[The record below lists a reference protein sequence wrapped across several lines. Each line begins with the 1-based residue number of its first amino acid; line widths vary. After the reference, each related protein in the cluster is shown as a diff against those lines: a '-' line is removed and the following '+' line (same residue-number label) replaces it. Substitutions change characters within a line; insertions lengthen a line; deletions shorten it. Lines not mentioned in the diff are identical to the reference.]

1 MGMAIIYMAKN
12 FPELERSQYLYQL
25 TKNRKLTDIPH
36 RHDFYEIVY
45 ILNGTVTHCID
56 GKAHPMQANDFC
68 LLAPQNEHY
77 FCGQTQ
83 DAEVFSLS
91 VTQEK
96 YAAAAA
102 LTGTDAQYGAV
113 LCADGD
119 FVAQGAAMLPF
130 LPERERGIR
139 LNLLFCRLYLCA
151 ADASPA
157 ANGTAPQLLRRALQE
172 ACKPQNIA
180 DGVAALTAATGYSRA
195 HLCRLT
201 KRWFRKTP
209 YQLMHA
215 ARMRIIRESLLTT
228 DKTLE
233 TIADEVGYSSLSQFY
248 AAVKNYFGLSPG
260 EIRNTNKYPL

>member
-1 MGMAIIYMAKN
+1 MAAIYLTEH
-12 FPELERSQYLYQL
+12 FPELKRSRFLYQL

-36 RHDFYEIVY
+36 RHDFYEFVY
-45 ILNGTVTHCID
+45 ILNGIVTHCID
-56 GKAHPMQANDFC
+56 GEKFSMQANDFC

-77 FCGQTQ
+77 FCAQTQ

-96 YAAAAA
+96 YAAARS
-102 LTGTDAQYGAV
+102 LTETDARCGAI
-113 LCADGD
+113 LCADSD
-119 FVAQGAAMLPF
+119 SVAKGAAQLPF
-130 LPERERGIR
+130 LPERERMIR
-139 LNLLFCRLYLCA
+139 LNLLFCRLYLLA
-151 ADASPA
+151 ADTAPTK
-157 ANGTAPQLLRRALQE
+157 NETAPQLLQRALQE

-180 DGVAALTAATGYSRA
+180 NGVAALTAVTGYSRA

-201 KRWFRKTP
+201 KRCFGKTP

-233 TIADEVGYSSLSQFY
+233 TIADEVGYASLSQFY
-248 AAVKNYFGLSPG
+248 AAVKNHFGISPG
-260 EIRNTNKYPL
+260 EIRRKNKYPL